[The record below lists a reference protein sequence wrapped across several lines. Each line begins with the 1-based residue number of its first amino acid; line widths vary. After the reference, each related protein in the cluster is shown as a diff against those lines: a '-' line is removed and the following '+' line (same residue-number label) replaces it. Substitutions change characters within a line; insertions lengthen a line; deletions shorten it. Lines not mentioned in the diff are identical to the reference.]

1 MFLLFNK
8 TSKKRF
14 VVACDYINKKYVM
27 LVMLKYIITII
38 LRKKHKI
45 GEKKNKNN
53 FSKNYPRLSGTIEKF
68 HK

>member
-1 MFLLFNK
+1 
-8 TSKKRF
+8 
-14 VVACDYINKKYVM
+14 M

-45 GEKKNKNN
+45 GEKKNNN
-53 FSKNYPRLSGTIEKF
+53 FSKNYTRLSGTIEKF

>member
-1 MFLLFNK
+1 
-8 TSKKRF
+8 
-14 VVACDYINKKYVM
+14 M

-45 GEKKNKNN
+45 GEKKNNNN